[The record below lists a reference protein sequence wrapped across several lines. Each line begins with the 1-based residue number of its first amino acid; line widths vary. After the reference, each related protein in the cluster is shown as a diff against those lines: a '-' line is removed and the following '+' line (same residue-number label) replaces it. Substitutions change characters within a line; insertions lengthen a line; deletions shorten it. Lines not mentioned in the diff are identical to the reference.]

1 MASFIEKKPNTAQS
15 LYAGT
20 STYGSVSPQ
29 QYKYSFSGADAKMTV
44 FFPQRPDLVSY
55 LDSVHTISV
64 SVHEAKSQVR
74 SLGYRG
80 MKGLTRSVRTI
91 AGSMILTVVND
102 HPLRPLMEQYHEMIF
117 DMGEINGNF
126 DSNPMPFGWSVDRDE
141 LGVGTHADIYAFN
154 NRLAALLPP
163 FSLVME
169 FVAEMAPVTIDRST
183 QEGSRAALEGRDA
196 NGRTVTRSRGVN
208 TGARALFPG
217 AGMMLQEIE
226 FVDEGFVVSVNDMV
240 TEVTLSYVAK
250 DFKPISANTFHDGGQ
265 ALTQS
270 DIKAREW
277 ELWKRVYGMD
287 MNPPDSTQGIG
298 EDLSRDWGSQ
308 DPESGSF

>member
-1 MASFIEKKPNTAQS
+1 MASFIETKPSTAQK
-15 LYAGT
+15 LYSGT
-20 STYGSVSPQ
+20 NTYGSVKPQ
-29 QYKYSFSGADAKMTV
+29 QYRYSFSGADARMSV

-102 HPLRPLMEQYHEMIF
+102 HPLRPLVEQYNELIF
-117 DMGEINGNF
+117 DLGGIDGQMS
-126 DSNPMPFGWSVDRDE
+126 SNAWPFGWSVDRDE
-141 LGVGTHADIYAFN
+141 IGVGTHADIYAFN

-169 FVAEMAPVTIDRST
+169 FVAEMAPVTMDRST
-183 QEGSRAALEGRDA
+183 QEGSLAALEGRDA
-196 NGRTVTRSRGVN
+196 QGNVVTRSRGVS

-217 AGMMLQEIE
+217 AGLMLQEIE
-226 FVDEGFVVSVNDMV
+226 FIDEGFVVSVNDMV

-270 DIKAREW
+270 DIKTREW

-287 MNPPDSTQGIG
+287 FNH
-298 EDLSRDWGSQ
+298 Q
-308 DPESGSF
+308 DQMPLTLGRAFDESATPTGDE

>member
-1 MASFIEKKPNTAQS
+1 MAAFIEKKASTAQS
-15 LYAGT
+15 LYANS
-20 STYGSVSPQ
+20 STYGSVNPQ

-117 DMGEINGNF
+117 EMGEINGNL
-126 DSNPMPFGWSVDRDE
+126 DYNPMPFGWSVDRDE

-169 FVAEMAPVTIDRST
+169 FVSEVAPVTVDLSD
-183 QEGSRAALEGRDA
+183 GSKIAQLKALNPRDQ
-196 NGRTVTRSRGVN
+196 NGRIIPADNPRRL
-208 TGARALFPG
+208 LFPG

-277 ELWKRVYGMD
+277 ELWKRVYGMQ
-287 MNPPDSTQGIG
+287 MNPPDSAQDVGA
-298 EDLSRDWGSQ
+298 DLYRDWGSQ

>member
-1 MASFIEKKPNTAQS
+1 MSFIEKKPSTAQS
-15 LYAGT
+15 LYSGAR
-20 STYGSVSPQ
+20 TYGSVSPQ

-55 LDSVHTISV
+55 LESVHTISV

-102 HPLRPLMEQYHEMIF
+102 HPLRPLMEQYHEIIF
-117 DMGEINGNF
+117 NMGVVNGSSF

-169 FVAEMAPVTIDRST
+169 FVSEAAPVTIDISDDSK
-183 QEGSRAALEGRDA
+183 QAQLRALTPRDE
-196 NGRTVTRSRGVN
+196 NGRIIPASNPRRL
-208 TGARALFPG
+208 LFPG

-270 DIKAREW
+270 DIKTREW
-277 ELWKRVYGMD
+277 ELWKRVYGTALTPQD
-287 MNPPDSTQGIG
+287 GAVLTLGRQFDVSTG
-298 EDLSRDWGSQ
+298 E
-308 DPESGSF
+308 E